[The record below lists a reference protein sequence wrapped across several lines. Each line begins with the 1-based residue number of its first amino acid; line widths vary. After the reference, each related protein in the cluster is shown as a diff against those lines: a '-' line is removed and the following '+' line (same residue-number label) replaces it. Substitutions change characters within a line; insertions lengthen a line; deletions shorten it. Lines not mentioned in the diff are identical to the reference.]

1 MQSLA
6 EHFVEKYATQMKKD
20 IHGISGA
27 AMICLRNHGWP
38 GNVRELENAIERAVA
53 LERTPAVLPESL
65 PDAVRAA
72 CATPVSTAATQ
83 PIDDL
88 ALDDGFDLE
97 QHVQDIERDYI
108 MEALRRSSGVKKNA
122 AELLGLSFRQFR
134 YLLKKY
140 NIQ

>member
-1 MQSLA
+1 VRHSAAKNNRRIESLTAEAMQPL
-6 EHFVEKYATQMKKD
+6 EQYA
-20 IHGISGA
+20 
-27 AMICLRNHGWP
+27 WP

-72 CATPVSTAATQ
+72 GAAAVSQPGTQ
-83 PIDDL
+83 ADDL
-88 ALDDGFDLE
+88 TLEDGFDLE
-97 QHVQDIERDYI
+97 QHVQGIERDYI
-108 MEALRRSSGVKKNA
+108 FEALRRSQGVKKNA